1 MILTIAGRE
10 LRSMFLSPLAW
21 AVLAVVEAIL
31 AFLFLQQLDL
41 FIAFQSQLAMLE
53 SPPGVTEV
61 VAMPIF
67 STAAI
72 VLLLVV
78 PLLTMRLLSEEK
90 RQKTLPLLMSAPISM
105 SEIVLGK
112 YLGMVAFLAIMVAL
126 IGLMPLSLL
135 AGGRLDFGLLLTAL
149 LGLLLMVSAFAAAG
163 LFLSSLT
170 NHPAVAAVSSF
181 GLLLLLWLID
191 IAGGADGATSDQLLS
206 WLSLQ
211 RHYDALLKGLIDSG
225 DLIYFLLFSA
235 TFLLLTVRQLDAERL
250 QSG

>member
-1 MILTIAGRE
+1 MMILTIAGRE

-105 SEIVLGK
+105 SEIVLGNIWVWSLFGN
-112 YLGMVAFLAIMVAL
+112 YGRANRFNAAVATSRREARFWAAIDRPARAVAY
-126 IGLMPLSLL
+126 GLCLCGGRAVSLL
-135 AGGRLDFGLLLTAL
+135 ANQPPSRRGC
-149 LGLLLMVSAFAAAG
+149 
-163 LFLSSLT
+163 
-170 NHPAVAAVSSF
+170 
-181 GLLLLLWLID
+181 
-191 IAGGADGATSDQLLS
+191 
-206 WLSLQ
+206 
-211 RHYDALLKGLIDSG
+211 
-225 DLIYFLLFSA
+225 
-235 TFLLLTVRQLDAERL
+235 E
-250 QSG
+250 